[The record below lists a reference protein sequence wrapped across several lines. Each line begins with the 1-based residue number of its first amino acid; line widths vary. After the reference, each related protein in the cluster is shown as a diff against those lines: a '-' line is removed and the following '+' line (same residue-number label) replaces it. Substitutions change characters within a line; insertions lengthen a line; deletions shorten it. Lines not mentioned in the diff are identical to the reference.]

1 MKFLIK
7 LSQLKNMKNADQD
20 KIQLEQ
26 KTSFFITWLIML
38 HFNKASNCT
47 KFLQATKIFI
57 CTRSVMG
64 NLWHAI

>member
-26 KTSFFITWLIML
+26 KTSFFIT
-38 HFNKASNCT
+38 
-47 KFLQATKIFI
+47 
-57 CTRSVMG
+57 
-64 NLWHAI
+64 